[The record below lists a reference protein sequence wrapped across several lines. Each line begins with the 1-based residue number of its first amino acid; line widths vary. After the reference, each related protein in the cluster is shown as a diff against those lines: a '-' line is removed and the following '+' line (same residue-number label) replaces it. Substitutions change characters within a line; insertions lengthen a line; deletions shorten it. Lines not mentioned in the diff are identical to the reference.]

1 MSPTFPDEDNDYE
14 VGYRKPPKGSR
25 FKKGQSGNPLGR
37 PKRKQSNSEL
47 LNAMLDEKIQVKG
60 KTMTVREAVFRSL
73 VFDAIKG
80 KASARNMLLSLVSD
94 EEVELEEFEES
105 LDDKIAFHEVQRLL
119 SKREKEGK

>member
-1 MSPTFPDEDNDYE
+1 
-14 VGYRKPPKGSR
+14 
-25 FKKGQSGNPLGR
+25 
-37 PKRKQSNSEL
+37 
-47 LNAMLDEKIQVKG
+47 MLDEKIQVKG